1 MIPEAYIQK
10 FITTEIERIQCKIV
24 SKTGGREGSDYI
36 LTTDKGNI
44 HELYLKSVNLD
55 REREIKI
62 PKHEL
67 GDLKANLW
75 LALVLIIEKMP
86 RILYLIPSKTFE
98 TPDDKIFFSNDV
110 ERMPQ
115 LSNWQIKI
123 FTNAIE
129 ELSQYEIQN
138 IKDKL

>member
-1 MIPEAYIQK
+1 MITAGDIQK
-10 FITTEIERIQCKIV
+10 FLITEIEKTQYNIMSKI
-24 SKTGGREGSDYI
+24 GGREGSDYI
-36 LTTDKGNI
+36 LTTGKGNI

-55 REREIKI
+55 KERDIKI

-67 GDLKANLW
+67 GNLKNNLW
-75 LALVLIIEKMP
+75 LALVLVIEKIP

-98 TPDDKIFFSNDV
+98 NPDNRIFFNNNVDI
-110 ERMPQ
+110 MPQ